1 MKRSRRNVLGR
12 RRSPREQESPAATRP
27 GAGAEAPAEPAAPRV
42 TLIDY
47 TEKDFTERPVK
58 SAEECLPFRH
68 ANSVTWVNVDGLQ
81 DPKLL

>member
-12 RRSPREQESPAATRP
+12 RRSARER
-27 GAGAEAPAEPAAPRV
+27 EAPAAPQPDVVSAAAAEAAAPRV

-58 SAEECLPFRH
+58 SA
-68 ANSVTWVNVDGLQ
+68 
-81 DPKLL
+81 